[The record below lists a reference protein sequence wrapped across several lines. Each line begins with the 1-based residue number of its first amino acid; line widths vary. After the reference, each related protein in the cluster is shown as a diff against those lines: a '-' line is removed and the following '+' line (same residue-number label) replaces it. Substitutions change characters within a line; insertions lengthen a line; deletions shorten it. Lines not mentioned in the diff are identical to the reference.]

1 MHCYRIFSSFD
12 DSMNLKKFYSAIRKN
27 GITLLFFGFLV
38 MVIVSPGARSWIL
51 KQLVSIGLFNAEIK
65 KEKSND
71 RVPFSFINAE
81 GNRATADALKGKIVF
96 INFWASWC
104 PPCRAEMPSINELY
118 KKLKDDERFVF
129 IFVNE
134 DDDRSKGKE
143 YLERNHFTLPVYYRE
158 GIVSDKI
165 FKGVLPT
172 TIVIDKESEIVLKR
186 EGIGGYDT
194 DTFLQQLKS
203 LL

>member
-1 MHCYRIFSSFD
+1 
-12 DSMNLKKFYSAIRKN
+12 MNLKKFYNPIRKN
-27 GITLLFFGFLV
+27 GISLLFFGLLV
-38 MVIVSPGARSWIL
+38 LVIVNPGAKSWIL

-71 RVPFSFINAE
+71 SVSFSFVSAE
-81 GNRATADALKGKIVF
+81 GKRATEDNLKGKVVF

-104 PPCRAEMPSINELY
+104 PPCRAEMSSINELY

-129 IFVNE
+129 LLVNE
-134 DDDRSKGKE
+134 DDDRSEAKE

-165 FKGVLPT
+165 FKGTLPT
-172 TIVIDKESEIVLKR
+172 TLVIDKESKIVMKH

-194 DTFLQQLKS
+194 DSFLQQLKS

>member
-1 MHCYRIFSSFD
+1 
-12 DSMNLKKFYSAIRKN
+12 
-27 GITLLFFGFLV
+27 LFFGLLV
-38 MVIVSPGARSWIL
+38 LVIVNPGVKSWIL

-71 RVPFSFINAE
+71 SVSFSFINAE
-81 GNRATADALKGKIVF
+81 GKRVTEDNLKGKVVF

-104 PPCRAEMPSINELY
+104 PPCRAEMSSINELC

-129 IFVNE
+129 LLVNE
-134 DDDRSKGKE
+134 DDDRSEAKE

-165 FKGVLPT
+165 FKGTLPT
-172 TIVIDKESEIVLKR
+172 TIIVDRESKIVMKH

-194 DTFLQQLKS
+194 DDFLRQLKE
-203 LL
+203 LLQ

>member
-1 MHCYRIFSSFD
+1 MT
-12 DSMNLKKFYSAIRKN
+12 LKKFYNAIRKN
-27 GITLLFFGFLV
+27 GINLLFFGFLAL
-38 MVIVSPGARSWIL
+38 VIVSPGVKSWIL

-71 RVPFSFINAE
+71 IVPFSFISAE
-81 GNRATADALKGKIVF
+81 GKRATTDALKGKVVF

-129 IFVNE
+129 ILVNE
-134 DDDRSKGKE
+134 DDDRLKAKE
-143 YLERNHFTLPVYYRE
+143 YLEHNHFILPVYYRE
-158 GIVSDKI
+158 EIVSDKI
-165 FKGVLPT
+165 FKGALPT
-172 TIVIDKESEIVLKR
+172 TIVIDKESKIVLKH

-194 DTFLQQLKS
+194 DSFLQQLKG